1 MPMFLLSII
10 KPLLCEFPIVFTFF
24 NTPVLKKRVAGYF
37 SNHLLD
43 VQLGRF
49 VIEQDAYDK
58 MILGSKYYV
67 AAAQS
72 LGANPDKI
80 RFSYLPPDI

>member
-1 MPMFLLSII
+1 MILRRLPQ
-10 KPLLCEFPIVFTFF
+10 E
-24 NTPVLKKRVAGYF
+24 KRVAGYF